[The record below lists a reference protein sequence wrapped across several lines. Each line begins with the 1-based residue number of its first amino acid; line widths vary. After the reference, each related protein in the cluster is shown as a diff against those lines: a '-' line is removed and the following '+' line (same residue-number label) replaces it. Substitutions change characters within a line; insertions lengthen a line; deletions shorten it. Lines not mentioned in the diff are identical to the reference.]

1 LPFPEPL
8 DWVPIFLPSTTAL
21 PVKPDDELDVSPQ
34 LLSRFIGLSLIRTV
48 PHPAIRTDRRT
59 GSIRSAIVATMS
71 QEIPAAVQRAL
82 TAIDEQDNDAFVAAF
97 APDGYVNDWGR
108 EFRGPDQIR
117 SWSQNELIGK
127 QATFTDTQ
135 VTVAGNPLTILTQVG
150 GQGFNGP
157 SHFTF
162 AIKNDQLASMT
173 ITA

>member
-1 LPFPEPL
+1 
-8 DWVPIFLPSTTAL
+8 
-21 PVKPDDELDVSPQ
+21 
-34 LLSRFIGLSLIRTV
+34 
-48 PHPAIRTDRRT
+48 
-59 GSIRSAIVATMS
+59 MS

-127 QATFTDTQ
+127 QATFTDTR
-135 VTVAGNPLTILTQVG
+135 VTVPGNPLTILTQVG
-150 GQGFNGP
+150 GKGFNGP

-162 AIKNDQLASMT
+162 AIGDDRLTSMT